1 MLLRLSYE
9 TMVRIV
15 MEESKPKE
23 NMQAS
28 IHRCKKEKLLCKL
41 FFSLIEFIGVTLVNK
56 TIQVSSVQLNKLS
69 SAHCTMGSLPKVNSL
84 SISIYPL
91 PPPPAILFSKY

>member
-56 TIQVSSVQLNKLS
+56 TIQVSSD
-69 SAHCTMGSLPKVNSL
+69 TLPLQQYGWTWRVL
-84 SISIYPL
+84 C
-91 PPPPAILFSKY
+91 